1 LQDADKVNHTRYAL
15 RLNVGF
21 IVNQSV
27 GFSREFV
34 FDFPEINLEPDLVLN
49 NLSGTARFT
58 RTQQGLLAQVK
69 MRADLPAACVR
80 CLTDFDQSLEINFT
94 ELYAFSTRSTSES
107 GLILPDDGY
116 IDLAPLVREYML
128 LEVPINPLCTPDC
141 RGLCP
146 ICGESFTENHHAH
159 DEESLDPRLARL
171 KELLE
176 EEEKEE

>member
-1 LQDADKVNHTRYAL
+1 MNSTRYAL

-27 GFSREFV
+27 GFSREFL
-34 FDFPEINLEPDLVLN
+34 FDYPLINLEPDLVLN
-49 NLSGTARFT
+49 NLSGSARFT

-69 MRADLPAACVR
+69 MSADLPSTCVR
-80 CLTDFDQSLEINFT
+80 CLADFDQSLEINFT
-94 ELYAFSTRSTSES
+94 ELYAFSSRSMSES
-107 GLILPDDGY
+107 GLILPDDGH

-141 RGLCP
+141 EGLCP
-146 ICGESFTENHHAH
+146 ICGESFIDNHHDH
-159 DEESLDPRLARL
+159 GEETLDPRLARL